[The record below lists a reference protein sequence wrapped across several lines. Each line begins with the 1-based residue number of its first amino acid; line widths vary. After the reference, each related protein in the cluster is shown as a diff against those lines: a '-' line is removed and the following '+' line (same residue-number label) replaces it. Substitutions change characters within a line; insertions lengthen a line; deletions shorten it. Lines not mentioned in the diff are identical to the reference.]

1 MNFVWIETF
10 KMYWYSV
17 MSQHNVYH
25 VNVSWEFGKKM
36 YARQL
41 GKVLLNISYTKL
53 VVNVQILHI
62 LLICYKIYLTV
73 IDREVLK

>member
-1 MNFVWIETF
+1 MFPENL
-10 KMYWYSV
+10 
-17 MSQHNVYH
+17 
-25 VNVSWEFGKKM
+25 GKKM